1 MQDGVECP
9 KCGKHTIV
17 QRNPDVFQCLN
28 CDFQRDLSRGQYKD
42 KSKSLSSSS
51 KKSSSG
57 SYNSSYSSSSSGY
70 SSSGGGYTKAEYK
83 EDNSEGGLVGFLI
96 VIATIAIFA
105 L

>member
-42 KSKSLSSSS
+42 KSRSSSS
-51 KKSSSG
+51 TKKSSSG
-57 SYNSSYSSSSSGY
+57 SYGGSYSSSSSGY
-70 SSSGGGYTKAEYK
+70 SSSGGGYSKAEYR
-83 EDNSEGGLVGFLI
+83 EENSEGGLMGFLI
-96 VIATIAIFA
+96 VIATIAIFI